1 MTTPAGAPA
10 ALPTPWCDAKVVVVV
25 PTYNEAAN
33 LPLLVG
39 ELLGLP
45 TPNLRV
51 LVADDDSPDGTG
63 DVPDKLAA
71 EHTDRIIVLH
81 RPGKEGLGRAYV
93 DGISRALATGADY
106 VVQMD
111 ADLSHP
117 TEYIPQMLGTTLATG
132 AGLVIGSRYVSGGEL
147 AQDWPFH
154 RKLLSGWANFYVE
167 TLLSLRIKDMTAG
180 FKIWR
185 ADALRDI
192 GLQDIRSNGYSFQVE
207 MHYLA
212 QKHGHKI
219 VEVPIHFNERQHG
232 ESKMS
237 FAVKMESAL
246 MPFQLRFRHR
256 NAGGQRPK
264 A

>member
-1 MTTPAGAPA
+1 MITSAGAPA
-10 ALPTPWCDAKVVVVV
+10 ALPSPWCDANVVVVV

-39 ELLGLP
+39 ELLALP
-45 TPNLRV
+45 MPNLRV
-51 LVADDDSPDGTG
+51 LVADDNSPDGTG
-63 DVPDKLAA
+63 EVADKLAA
-71 EHTDRIIVLH
+71 EHDARVVVVH

-93 DGISRALATGADY
+93 DGIGHALEAGADY

-117 TEYIPQMLGTTLATG
+117 TEYIPQMLGTSLSTG
-132 AGLVIGSRYVSGGEL
+132 ASVVIGSRYVSGGEL
-147 AQDWPFH
+147 AKDWPLY
-154 RKLLSGWANFYVE
+154 RKMLSGWANFYVE

-185 ADALRDI
+185 AEALRDI
-192 GLQDIRSNGYSFQVE
+192 GLHRIRSNGYSFQVE

-212 QKHGHKI
+212 QKLGHKI
-219 VEVPIHFNERQHG
+219 VEIPIHFNERRHG

-256 NAGGQRPK
+256 SI
-264 A
+264 